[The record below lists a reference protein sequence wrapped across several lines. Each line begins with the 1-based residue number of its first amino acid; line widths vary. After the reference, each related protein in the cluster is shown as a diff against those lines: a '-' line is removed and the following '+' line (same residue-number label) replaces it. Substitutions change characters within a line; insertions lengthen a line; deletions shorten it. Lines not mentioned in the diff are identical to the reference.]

1 LVCIIPGAFAQQF
14 IHPGVLHSE
23 KSLERIKR
31 LVDQKA
37 QPAYG
42 SYEILAKLPEARA
55 DYQMKGP
62 FEIISRDGKYG
73 YTKGP
78 SERDFNS
85 AYYNALLWKITGKKA
100 HADKSMEIIR
110 AYARTVRQI
119 PPTNDAPL
127 CAGLQG
133 FILVNAAE
141 IMRYTYMETHYP
153 NGWSEQDTECVE
165 AMFRKVF
172 QPVLSKF
179 FQTAPYTN
187 GNWGIAVAKAQLS
200 FGVFLN
206 DRKLYDDAIDFF
218 YHGKDNGSLPNYI
231 AESGQSQEAGRDQQ
245 HVMLGVSCFA
255 DMAEVAWTQ
264 GDDLYGA
271 LDNRIMKGYEYIA
284 YNHYV
289 LRKGLEMP
297 YTKIVLGLVRPEG
310 PGFTC
315 DNTGFG
321 SLLYY
326 LGDDLNTGKDR
337 GRIEEDLTQL
347 KAWNFSTASYR
358 AVNGV
363 MSLVS
368 SGVKLQKRVQYD
380 SSAYPNIVVKA
391 PGIPA
396 SANKKWLTLSYSI
409 SAAPESWEF
418 DSDKAM
424 KVGED
429 IYVFKITDVRSKNG
443 YSFSKA
449 LTNATMTLDFG
460 DTCGE
465 PVVIEWVRSL
475 TNAELQSVQ

>member
-1 LVCIIPGAFAQQF
+1 
-14 IHPGVLHSE
+14 
-23 KSLERIKR
+23 
-31 LVDQKA
+31 
-37 QPAYG
+37 
-42 SYEILAKLPEARA
+42 
-55 DYQMKGP
+55 
-62 FEIISRDGKYG
+62 
-73 YTKGP
+73 
-78 SERDFNS
+78 
-85 AYYNALLWKITGKKA
+85 
-100 HADKSMEIIR
+100 
-110 AYARTVRQI
+110 
-119 PPTNDAPL
+119 
-127 CAGLQG
+127 
-133 FILVNAAE
+133 
-141 IMRYTYMETHYP
+141 
-153 NGWSEQDTECVE
+153 
-165 AMFRKVF
+165 
-172 QPVLSKF
+172 
-179 FQTAPYTN
+179 
-187 GNWGIAVAKAQLS
+187 
-200 FGVFLN
+200 
-206 DRKLYDDAIDFF
+206 
-218 YHGKDNGSLPNYI
+218 
-231 AESGQSQEAGRDQQ
+231 
-245 HVMLGVSCFA
+245 
-255 DMAEVAWTQ
+255 
-264 GDDLYGA
+264 
-271 LDNRIMKGYEYIA
+271 
-284 YNHYV
+284 
-289 LRKGLEMP
+289 MP

-315 DNTGFG
+315 DNTGLG

-449 LTNATMTLDFG
+449 LTNATMTLDLAIL
-460 DTCGE
+460 
-465 PVVIEWVRSL
+465 VVNLW
-475 TNAELQSVQ
+475 

>member
-1 LVCIIPGAFAQQF
+1 
-14 IHPGVLHSE
+14 
-23 KSLERIKR
+23 
-31 LVDQKA
+31 
-37 QPAYG
+37 
-42 SYEILAKLPEARA
+42 
-55 DYQMKGP
+55 
-62 FEIISRDGKYG
+62 
-73 YTKGP
+73 
-78 SERDFNS
+78 
-85 AYYNALLWKITGKKA
+85 
-100 HADKSMEIIR
+100 
-110 AYARTVRQI
+110 
-119 PPTNDAPL
+119 
-127 CAGLQG
+127 
-133 FILVNAAE
+133 
-141 IMRYTYMETHYP
+141 
-153 NGWSEQDTECVE
+153 
-165 AMFRKVF
+165 
-172 QPVLSKF
+172 
-179 FQTAPYTN
+179 
-187 GNWGIAVAKAQLS
+187 
-200 FGVFLN
+200 
-206 DRKLYDDAIDFF
+206 
-218 YHGKDNGSLPNYI
+218 
-231 AESGQSQEAGRDQQ
+231 
-245 HVMLGVSCFA
+245 
-255 DMAEVAWTQ
+255 
-264 GDDLYGA
+264 
-271 LDNRIMKGYEYIA
+271 MKGYEYIAKSNLGYDVPFVKWKDITGKYSHLSTFGKEGMGRFRSVFEIA

-409 SAAPESWEF
+409 SAAPESWVF